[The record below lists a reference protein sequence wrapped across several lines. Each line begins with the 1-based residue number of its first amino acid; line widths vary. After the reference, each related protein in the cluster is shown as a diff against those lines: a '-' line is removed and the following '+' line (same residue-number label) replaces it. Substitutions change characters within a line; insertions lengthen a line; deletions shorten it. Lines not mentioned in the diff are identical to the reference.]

1 MSPQEDLAVKME
13 KDFILMTNK
22 FETIVLDVSSDIGI
36 LTINRPA
43 KLNALNIQVH
53 RELKTCLSELQS
65 SSLKGLILTGEGE
78 KAFIAGADIAE
89 MKPMTNGEAEAFS
102 ELGQQVTLLLET
114 LPFPTI
120 AAVNGFAL
128 GGGFEMALACD
139 FIYASQNAVFGLP
152 EVKLGLIPGFGGTQ
166 RLARVVGERRAKEL
180 MFSGRNIKSEEAKNL
195 GIALEVFNDKTQL
208 MEETKK
214 WFEQTTANSSFAIA
228 RAKETLRYG
237 VDKPLIEGLN
247 IEARAFGEIFQ
258 TEQMIEGTSA
268 FMEKRKAIFK

>member
-1 MSPQEDLAVKME
+1 
-13 KDFILMTNK
+13 MTNN
-22 FETIVLDVSSDIGI
+22 FETLNLEIAGNIGI

-53 RELKTCLSELQS
+53 QELKACLIELQK

-89 MKPMTNGEAEAFS
+89 MKPMTNGEAKAFS
-102 ELGQQVTLLLET
+102 ELGQQVTLLLENM
-114 LPFPTI
+114 PFPTI

-139 FIYASQNAVFGLP
+139 FIFATSNAVFGLP

-166 RLARVVGERRAKEL
+166 RLARVVGERRAKEI
-180 MFSGRNIKSEEAKNL
+180 MFSGRNVKIEEAKSL
-195 GIALEVFNDKTQL
+195 GIALEVFENKAML

-214 WFEQTTANSSFAIA
+214 WLSIATANSSYAIA
-228 RAKETLRYG
+228 RAKETLSSG
-237 VDKPLIEGLN
+237 FEQTLVEGLK
-247 IEARAFGEIFQ
+247 IEAEAFGKIFQ
-258 TEQMIEGTSA
+258 TEDMIEGTSA
-268 FMEKRKAIFK
+268 FIEKRKANFK